1 MFAFRNGIYDV
12 RSGQL
17 QPFDEVC
24 TSDVCANFF
33 DFEVD
38 VHQHLTLCPT
48 LLPTPVFD
56 SILTDQ
62 HLCERAV
69 YWIHALCGR
78 LLHDVGAM
86 DDWQVCLYIRGVA
99 GSGKSSI
106 LNTVEMFYESVDIGT
121 LMSDGQETFS
131 DEHLYDKF
139 MVVAKDVDNRMHLN
153 KSRFNSFV
161 SGETVS
167 INRKF
172 KTALQYKWRAPMVM
186 ASNSQP
192 PFEDVAGNV
201 VRRFAICLFDYKPPR
216 SDTDMSRKLRNEL
229 PMLLLK
235 MSRTYLDALRCHGH
249 QSLWDPDVLP
259 SIFHNAKKQYLVT
272 TSPLSAF
279 MESDQ
284 VQLDA
289 ASEVSSSDFRR
300 ALAQWVR
307 ENGDRRT
314 GPIAMISKVDHGH
327 LFSMYGCNIEDRACG
342 SACKTVIR
350 GLKLISV

>member
-1 MFAFRNGIYDV
+1 
-12 RSGQL
+12 
-17 QPFDEVC
+17 
-24 TSDVCANFF
+24 
-33 DFEVD
+33 
-38 VHQHLTLCPT
+38 
-48 LLPTPVFD
+48 
-56 SILTDQ
+56 
-62 HLCERAV
+62 
-69 YWIHALCGR
+69 
-78 LLHDVGAM
+78 
-86 DDWQVCLYIRGVA
+86 
-99 GSGKSSI
+99 
-106 LNTVEMFYESVDIGT
+106 
-121 LMSDGQETFS
+121 
-131 DEHLYDKF
+131 
-139 MVVAKDVDNRMHLN
+139 MV
-153 KSRFNSFV
+153 SFV
-161 SGETVS
+161 GSLAVLTGPGVPQVVE
-167 INRKF
+167 NLRK
-172 KTALQYKWRAPMVM
+172 KTGIK
-186 ASNSQP
+186 SH
-192 PFEDVAGNV
+192 F
-201 VRRFAICLFDYKPPR
+201 ICK
-216 SDTDMSRKLRNEL
+216 MKLRNEL
-229 PMLLLK
+229 PMLMLK

-289 ASEVSSSDFRR
+289 ASEVSGSDFRR